1 MCDLFGSFTIGA
13 AGMFF
18 LFMCVN
24 PDDKLLKTAL
34 GSQHFN
40 SAMVQFLQG

>member
-1 MCDLFGSFTIGA
+1 MCDLFVSFTIGA

-18 LFMCVN
+18 LFTYVN
-24 PDDKLLKTAL
+24 PDDELLKTAL